1 MKVVNKALEFAKLKS
16 TELPQELKDELND
29 LKELIKAYNL
39 ALKDYDAQDEI
50 DEEVEKSLSGKEHYI
65 AQAEADLASK
75 IRGLKKEDEVTPPP
89 TPTPTPSSKEEKSGS
104 GWGLL
109 LGAVVLIGTLG
120 LVNVLKKR

>member
-50 DEEVEKSLSGKEHYI
+50 DEEVEKSLEGKEHYI
-65 AQAEADLASK
+65 AQAEADLAAK
-75 IRGLKKEDEVTPPP
+75 IRGLKVEENPTPNP
-89 TPTPTPSSKEEKSGS
+89 TPTPNQTPKKDGG